1 MISGTMKPAS
11 ANLSMIDVTS
21 SIRIQSTKKRLY
33 DNVKLYLGEGGGGRN
48 SVIQSGAGR
57 WGTAVGN
64 LRFGAPEQLAVP
76 IAAERWTVSI

>member
-33 DNVKLYLGEGGGGRN
+33 DNVKLYLGEGGGKEQCDPERGRQ
-48 SVIQSGAGR
+48 VGDGR
-57 WGTAVGN
+57 RKFKVWSTRAVG
-64 LRFGAPEQLAVP
+64 GPE
-76 IAAERWTVSI
+76 